1 MKNNTFKDMT
11 SVMIFGSESQN
22 RLADLNKLVSEKIK
36 NTDQSRLQ
44 VMLKD
49 LLSIAAD
56 TDIKKMAEKEKFL
69 DEMESD
75 FAKMR
80 IELLKEANLMQA
92 FRNTN
97 DTYLEQLM
105 QEITQA
111 REALK
116 DPIKDGKDAK
126 ALAETL
132 NKRIQELSTTE
143 SVGESFSAQI
153 KLAEDNYFAMPD
165 RVWDVMMHI
174 IPLLRGR
181 MTVERSKAMTDTLR
195 KLIMENETKSK
206 EKKGKFSFFH

>member
-22 RLADLNKLVSEKIK
+22 RLADLNKLVSEEIK

-56 TDIKKMAEKEKFL
+56 TDLKKMAEKEKFL
-69 DEMESD
+69 DGMESD

-92 FRNTN
+92 FRYTN

-126 ALAETL
+126 TLAETL

-153 KLAEDNYFAMPD
+153 KLAEDNYFAMAD

-195 KLIMENETKSK
+195 KLIMENETESK